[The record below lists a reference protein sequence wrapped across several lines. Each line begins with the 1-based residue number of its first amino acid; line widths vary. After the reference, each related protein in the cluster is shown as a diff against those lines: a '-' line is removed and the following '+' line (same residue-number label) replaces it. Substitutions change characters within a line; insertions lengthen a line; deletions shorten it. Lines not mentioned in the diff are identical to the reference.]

1 MSIKRF
7 TLTKEIGNLLAKIR
21 KEARLTQ
28 KDVAER
34 LGLSEKAGKMYISKL
49 EQGNI
54 KNPSMNTILH
64 YLTVCNKPWV
74 SFFEKLAGIY
84 FMKSHWKIISQV
96 DIPRHYK
103 KVTRDVAKYQHSI
116 ETKFSEKQGLKPLK
130 QEKQEKMAIG
140 FLKHRVVIE
149 PIEREVQ
156 KLLGELN
163 APLISNQFYK
173 AFARECYSALKKIT
187 TKARNAKRRWSKAT
201 SNEENSKEI
210 SVVSASSAL
219 NIKLNQIIEKWVQ
232 KGLERNIL
240 EKVKEIPIK
249 HFQNMTTDEH

>member
-21 KEARLTQ
+21 KEALLTQ

-34 LGLSEKAGKMYISKL
+34 LGLSEKAGMMYISKL
-49 EQGNI
+49 EQGKI

-149 PIEREVQ
+149 PIEREITI
-156 KLLGELN
+156 LLGDSGEPIIN
-163 APLISNQFYK
+163 NQYYK
-173 AFARECYSALKKIT
+173 AFARECYSAIR
-187 TKARNAKRRWSKAT
+187 KANMPQMDTDKNQEKS
-201 SNEENSKEI
+201 
-210 SVVSASSAL
+210 SVNIRGL
-219 NIKLNQIIEKWVQ
+219 NLDKIIEKWVE
-232 KGLERNIL
+232 KGLKREIL
-240 EKVKEIPIK
+240 EQVKEIPLK
-249 HFQNMTTDEH
+249 YYKNRESPE